1 MANLLQR
8 IGGPAAVV
16 LAPFIVNAGQVG
28 ATEPCFKKPSPT
40 FPGNPF
46 PTFPGNS
53 QIPVIKSNKQ
63 TVSLPPSSPTNPTP
77 KRNTDIV
84 NLSRPNS
91 FSVTRMPIEVS
102 QGDGQT
108 SSQQAQPTTSSA
120 VTQKPPTGVTTQ
132 RDGAD
137 VFLNSLKG
145 LNNNLIQD
153 ADEARRLQNQVP
165 GG

>member
-40 FPGNPF
+40 FPGNPQELV
-46 PTFPGNS
+46 N
-53 QIPVIKSNKQ
+53 KSNKE
-63 TVSLPPSSPTNPTP
+63 TVSLPTSSPTNPTP
-77 KRNTDIV
+77 KRDTDIV
-84 NLSRPNS
+84 NLSKPS
-91 FSVTRMPIEVS
+91 PFSVTRMPIEVS
-102 QGDGQT
+102 QVSQREEQP

-120 VTQKPPTGVTTQ
+120 VTQNPTGVTTQ
-132 RDGAD
+132 RYGNTAAQF
-137 VFLNSLKG
+137 FLNSQRR